1 MHRMR
6 HAHEARGLALGQ
18 KVDVGRQSAHRREI
32 STLHPRNPLIGLI
45 PACSR
50 MVSSRGTPM
59 SAAFEIQ
66 SPLPG
71 AAFGATVRL
80 ARPLS
85 QEIPDG
91 LAAVL
96 AKANGLLLIQG
107 LTEIADRPQLLVD
120 ISLKFGP
127 EVEDY
132 RHTLSRASSVHTTA
146 PEIFLVSNM
155 APVNRAPPR
164 RPDPPVTADGR
175 LPVQYPHR
183 KGWHTDQSYRRPPPD
198 ISLFYAVTPVAR
210 NRGQTLF
217 ADGTAAYAA
226 LPAHLKAKVDGLQG
240 LHCQPGTARSRE
252 GALAG
257 RTDIE
262 QASTAR
268 SQPQPVVRTHPV
280 TGKPALYLCEWGQ
293 MDWVD
298 GPFVGMEP
306 GPRGEGAALLDEL
319 MAHYTRPE
327 FVYVHEWTVGDL
339 IVWDNRCLVHAAT
352 WYDGDTEQR
361 MMWRTTVRGNPG
373 AIYEGEARS
382 WMPREQV
389 PA

>member
-1 MHRMR
+1 
-6 HAHEARGLALGQ
+6 
-18 KVDVGRQSAHRREI
+18 
-32 STLHPRNPLIGLI
+32 
-45 PACSR
+45 
-50 MVSSRGTPM
+50 M
-59 SAAFEIQ
+59 SAAFDVTM
-66 SPLPG
+66 PLPG
-71 AAFGATVRL
+71 AGFGATVRL
-80 ARPLS
+80 TKPLS
-85 QEIPDG
+85 QAIPEG
-91 LAAVL
+91 LPAVL
-96 AKANGLLLIQG
+96 AEADGLLRIPDLQ
-107 LTEIADRPQLLVD
+107 EVADRPGLLVAL
-120 ISLKFGP
+120 SRQFGP

-132 RHTLSRASSVHTTA
+132 RFTLTDLTSVHATV
-146 PEIFLVSNM
+146 PEILLISNM
-155 APVNRAPPR
+155 APVNRKPPK
-164 RPDPPVTADGR
+164 RPDPPLTADGR
-175 LPVQYPHR
+175 LPLQYPVR

-210 NRGQTLF
+210 DRGQTLF

-226 LPAHLKAKVDGLQG
+226 LPAHLKARVDGLQG
-240 LHCQPGTARSRE
+240 LHCRPGTARSRE
-252 GALAG
+252 GVLAG

-262 QASTAR
+262 QAPTAR

-298 GPFVGMEP
+298 GPFVGLQP
-306 GPRGEGAALLDEL
+306 GPHGEGAALLDEL

-389 PA
+389 LA

>member
-1 MHRMR
+1 
-6 HAHEARGLALGQ
+6 
-18 KVDVGRQSAHRREI
+18 V
-32 STLHPRNPLIGLI
+32 
-45 PACSR
+45 
-50 MVSSRGTPM
+50 
-59 SAAFEIQ
+59 
-66 SPLPG
+66 
-71 AAFGATVRL
+71 
-80 ARPLS
+80 
-85 QEIPDG
+85 
-91 LAAVL
+91 
-96 AKANGLLLIQG
+96 
-107 LTEIADRPQLLVD
+107 
-120 ISLKFGP
+120 
-127 EVEDY
+127 
-132 RHTLSRASSVHTTA
+132 
-146 PEIFLVSNM
+146 PEIFMVSNM
-155 APVNRAPPR
+155 APVNRKPPR
-164 RPDPPVTADGR
+164 RPDPPLTAEGR

-210 NRGQTLF
+210 DRGQTLF

-226 LPAHLKAKVDGLQG
+226 LPPPLKAKVDGLQG

-262 QASTAR
+262 QPPTAR
-268 SQPQPVVRTHPV
+268 SQPQPVVRRHPV
-280 TGKPALYLCEWGQ
+280 TGRPALYLCEWGQ

-298 GPFVGMEP
+298 GPLVGMEP
-306 GPRGEGAALLDEL
+306 GPRGAGAVLLDEL

-352 WYDGDTEQR
+352 WYDGDSEQR

-373 AIYEGEARS
+373 ALYEGEKRS

>member
-1 MHRMR
+1 MSV
-6 HAHEARGLALGQ
+6 AFDVTKPLA
-18 KVDVGRQSAHRREI
+18 
-32 STLHPRNPLIGLI
+32 
-45 PACSR
+45 
-50 MVSSRGTPM
+50 
-59 SAAFEIQ
+59 
-66 SPLPG
+66 G
-71 AAFGATVRL
+71 ASFGATVRL
-80 ARPLS
+80 AKPLS
-85 QEIPDG
+85 RGIPEG
-91 LAAVL
+91 LSGVL
-96 AKANGLLLIQG
+96 ADANGLMLIPG
-107 LTEIADRPQLLVD
+107 LQEIADKPELLVAL
-120 ISLKFGP
+120 SRAFGS

-132 RHTLSRASSVHTTA
+132 RYTLTQRSSVHATV

-155 APVNRAPPR
+155 APVNRKPPR
-164 RPDPPVTADGR
+164 RPDPPTTPDGR

-262 QASTAR
+262 QAPTAR
-268 SQPQPVVRTHPV
+268 SQPQPVVRIHPV
-280 TGKPALYLCEWGQ
+280 TGRPALYVCEWGQ

-306 GPRGEGAALLDEL
+306 GPRGEGAVLLDEL
-319 MAHYTRPE
+319 MAHYTRRE
-327 FVYVHEWTVGDL
+327 FVYAHEWTVGDL
-339 IVWDNRCLVHAAT
+339 VVWDNRCLVHAAT

>member
-1 MHRMR
+1 MSV
-6 HAHEARGLALGQ
+6 AF
-18 KVDVGRQSAHRREI
+18 DV
-32 STLHPRNPLIGLI
+32 TK
-45 PACSR
+45 
-50 MVSSRGTPM
+50 
-59 SAAFEIQ
+59 
-66 SPLPG
+66 PLPG
-71 AAFGATVRL
+71 ASFGATVRL

-85 QEIPDG
+85 QGVPEG
-91 LAAVL
+91 LPAVL
-96 AKANGLLLIQG
+96 AEANGLMLIPG
-107 LTEIADRPQLLVD
+107 LQEIAENPELLVAL
-120 ISLKFGP
+120 SRAFGS

-132 RHTLSRASSVHTTA
+132 RYTLTSRSSVHTPV

-155 APVNRAPPR
+155 APVNKKPPR
-164 RPDPPVTADGR
+164 RPDPPMTADGR

-198 ISLFYAVTPVAR
+198 ISLFYAVTPAAR
-210 NRGQTLF
+210 DRGQTLF

-226 LPAHLKAKVDGLQG
+226 LPDHLKVKVDGLQG

-262 QASTAR
+262 QTPTAR
-268 SQPQPVVRTHPV
+268 SQPQPVVRIHPV
-280 TGKPALYLCEWGQ
+280 TGRPALYLCEWGQ

-298 GPFVGMEP
+298 GPFVGLEP
-306 GPRGEGAALLDEL
+306 GPNGEGAALLDEL

-327 FVYVHEWTVGDL
+327 FVYAHEWTVGDL
-339 IVWDNRCLVHAAT
+339 LVWDNRCLVHAAT
-352 WYDGDTEQR
+352 WYDGDKEQR

-373 AIYEGEARS
+373 AIYEGEKRS

>member
-1 MHRMR
+1 MSV
-6 HAHEARGLALGQ
+6 AFDVTKPLA
-18 KVDVGRQSAHRREI
+18 
-32 STLHPRNPLIGLI
+32 
-45 PACSR
+45 
-50 MVSSRGTPM
+50 
-59 SAAFEIQ
+59 
-66 SPLPG
+66 G
-71 AAFGATVRL
+71 ASFGATVRL
-80 ARPLS
+80 AKPLS
-85 QEIPDG
+85 QGIPDG
-91 LAAVL
+91 LPAVL
-96 AKANGLLLIQG
+96 ADADGLMLIPG
-107 LTEIADRPQLLVD
+107 LQEIADKPELLVAL
-120 ISLKFGP
+120 SRAFGS

-132 RHTLSRASSVHTTA
+132 RYTLTQRSSVHTTV

-155 APVNRAPPR
+155 APVNRRPPR
-164 RPDPPVTADGR
+164 RPEPPVTADGK

-210 NRGQTLF
+210 DRGQTLF

-262 QASTAR
+262 QAPTAR
-268 SQPQPVVRTHPV
+268 SQPQPVVRNHPV
-280 TGKPALYLCEWGQ
+280 TGRPALYVCEWGQ

-298 GPFVGMEP
+298 GPFIGMEP

-327 FVYVHEWTVGDL
+327 FVYAHEWTVGDL
-339 IVWDNRCLVHAAT
+339 VVWDNRCLVHAAT

-389 PA
+389 AVG